1 MSGIFVLIFL
11 CALELFG
18 AHIALKASPKS
29 LKEYYN
35 KNDPFQMLFR
45 QKNTNSAFLTTHETK
60 FFAYNC

>member
-45 QKNTNSAFLTTHETK
+45 QKNTNSAF
-60 FFAYNC
+60 